1 MDLYPLHKKSRRSYM
16 KKLSTPLKRIIIF
29 LILSTMLCSTFSA
42 CTKITTEQTPLDTN
56 TDSDKNTDGI
66 NKPSNGS
73 TNNSTNDSTDAPTN
87 DTDKTT
93 DSIPIF
99 ANGAYVAKIICPDKA
114 TDFEKD
120 AYDKIR
126 KLLKSKTGV
135 NPEAA
140 TDYVANGEKQ
150 YDGPAILIGETNY
163 TESKEVYKK
172 LKNDEAIGTVS
183 GNKYVIAISSADAFD
198 KFITAFKSNLS
209 RKATKAEITI
219 NSKWDITAV
228 SEFIV
233 SGNETFDETG
243 LISSAS
249 LPNLGTSYN
258 AGQGSKTYIKN
269 SATKSTFETLCK
281 EIEANGWKK
290 YTSNTI
296 GNNLFATYITQTQI
310 THVMFFPN
318 KSQIRTAVDKRGEGM
333 NGFALTG
340 LSGENKYKPTTD
352 SKMILCEISNADW
365 IGGMCLIFK
374 LSDGRFFIVDAGI
387 GGYLSDGRNYKGS
400 SAGWIY
406 ATLAKH
412 AQDPK
417 NIEVAAWLIT
427 HPHSD
432 HAGGLYDMALGY
444 YGYNGAKHTV
454 MPKEMKQY
462 IKIDK
467 IIYNAPDKFPDADRT
482 GWMKKIIEGFKVKN
496 VVKAHPGQVFY
507 LADLKLTIYG
517 SLDIM
522 LENSSKSSDLN
533 DFSILSRAEFNG
545 KSMLITGD
553 TDSIPNPV
561 IAAIYKESLKSDIL
575 QMSHHGYGDVGDHAV
590 NSYCNPEI
598 TIWPVSNRD
607 KRTDFNV
614 NVKISMETSLV
625 TLTNLRNKKADKD
638 TATATL
644 SNGKNYLPY
653 GGNMVFDKNWNPT
666 TTPYSETLSA
676 IPKCDGTY
684 CGNKNC
690 SIKSS
695 SEERIKHFM
704 QPKS

>member
-1 MDLYPLHKKSRRSYM
+1 M
-16 KKLSTPLKRIIIF
+16 KLNSAKLKCALTV
-29 LILSTMLCSTFSA
+29 ILLSATICSTLASCANVDGSIDFSDTSNSNA
-42 CTKITTEQTPLDTN
+42 SDVGTENSTTN
-56 TDSDKNTDGI
+56 NGTDGAI
-66 NKPSNGS
+66 NEDINNG
-73 TNNSTNDSTDAPTN
+73 NAEPDINDNIIPLFADGKYIARVIRNDSASALERDIYNQFRA
-87 DTDKTT
+87 
-93 DSIPIF
+93 
-99 ANGAYVAKIICPDKA
+99 V
-114 TDFEKD
+114 
-120 AYDKIR
+120 
-126 KLLKSKTGV
+126 LKKYTGV
-135 NPEAA
+135 NPTLY
-140 TDYVANGEKQ
+140 TDYVASGAEK

-163 TESKEVYKK
+163 TESKEAYEKLSNDQTTGAVY
-172 LKNDEAIGTVS
+172 
-183 GNKYVIAISSADAFD
+183 GNKYVIAASSAESFK
-198 KFITAFKSNLS
+198 KFLTAFEGYLS
-209 RKATKAEITI
+209 KNATKTKIDI
-219 NSKWDITAV
+219 DSKWKIDMK
-228 SEFIV
+228 SEFIT
-233 SGNETFDETG
+233 SGSETFDETG
-243 LISSAS
+243 LISSAT

-269 SATKSTFETLCK
+269 SATKSTFDTLCK
-281 EIEANGWKK
+281 NLESAGLKK

-310 THVMFFPN
+310 VHVMFFPN

-374 LSDGRFFIVDAGI
+374 LADGRFFIVDAGI
-387 GGYLSDGRNYKGS
+387 GGYLSDGRSSKGS

-417 NIEVAAWLIT
+417 NIEVAAWLVT

-467 IIYNAPDKFPDADRT
+467 IIYNAPDKFPDTDRT
-482 GWMKKIIEGFKVKN
+482 GWMKKIIEGFNVKN
-496 VVKAHPGQVFY
+496 VIKAHPGQVFY

-522 LENSSKSSDLN
+522 LENSKKSSDLN

-561 IAAIYKESLKSDIL
+561 IATIYKEALKSDIL

-653 GGNMVFDKNWNPT
+653 GGNLVFDKNWNPT
-666 TTPYSETLSA
+666 TTPYAETLSA
-676 IPKCDGTY
+676 IPKCDGTH

-704 QPKS
+704 QSKS